1 MRRMLLCFRSPNKN
15 NYVGGVMTL
24 INSYISHKEMF
35 EKNRVELD
43 IFDYHIGGFVE
54 GLPQKISN
62 LLYIP
67 LQRKAFS
74 EYARNNET
82 DIVSIHTSREFLFL
96 KDVYLARYISKKFKK
111 KVLLTVHVG
120 DINTVFNRIGFWQNR
135 LIHIINC
142 DVDKVVFLSN
152 EIKSQFIKLGM
163 KPEKGEVLYNFYDFG
178 GYRFK
183 EKAWSD
189 KLKLLYVGAIH
200 REKGILE
207 LLHAVKKVSQ
217 IGYNIDLDICGQITD
232 VSIQD
237 EFNQMIDDQPN
248 IFHLHGYVSGSVKAT
263 LYDQANVLILPS
275 YHEGM
280 PLVILEALGS
290 GCAIISTRVGTTPEI
305 LSEENAI
312 WVDIGSEE
320 EIVAAIIKLYTDRA
334 MMEKMSRNNI
344 EKSTDYSITE
354 HIAKYCDIINVCCTR
369 VE

>member
-1 MRRMLLCFRSPNKN
+1 MRHMLLCFRSPNKD

-35 EKNRVELD
+35 EKNRVEID
-43 IFDYHIGGFVE
+43 IFDYHVGGVVE
-54 GLPQKISN
+54 RLPQKISN

-74 EYARNNET
+74 KYVRNNKT

-120 DINTVFNRIGFWQNR
+120 DVNTVFNRIGFWQDR
-135 LIHIINC
+135 LIQIINS
-142 DVDKVVFLSN
+142 DVDKVILLSN

-163 KPEKGEVLYNFYDFG
+163 KPEKCEVLYNFYDFG
-178 GYRFK
+178 GYRFE
-183 EKAWSD
+183 EKTQSD
-189 KLKLLYVGAIH
+189 ELKLLYVGAIH

-217 IGYNIDLDICGQITD
+217 KGYNIHLDICGQVTD
-232 VSIQD
+232 FSIQD
-237 EFNQMIDDQPN
+237 EFNHILNEQPAV
-248 IFHLHGYVSGSVKAT
+248 FHLHGYVSGEVKAA
-263 LYDQANVLILPS
+263 LYDQASALVLPS

-290 GCAIISTRVGTTPEI
+290 GCAIISTRVGTTPEV

-312 WVDIGSEE
+312 WVNIGSED
-320 EIVAAIIKLYTDRA
+320 EIVTAIIRLITDRA
-334 MMEKMSRNNI
+334 MMKKMSRKNI
-344 EKSTDYSITE
+344 EKSSDYSITE
-354 HIAKYCDIINVCCTR
+354 HIAKYCKIVNS
-369 VE
+369 